1 MLFELFG
8 ELKRRMET
16 QDISDLLYGARRAS
30 QEFLSLL
37 QAYLAMVLF
46 WAEANSFGER
56 LPQMR
61 IAYAELGG
69 DGRQTETFLAAQRNE
84 CMRALDQLIDP
95 PVESWTALQMTDHG
109 EQVRAHC

>member
-1 MLFELFG
+1 MLFELLG
-8 ELKRRMET
+8 ELKCRMET
-16 QDISDLLYGARRAS
+16 EDISDLLYGARRAS

-46 WAEANSFGER
+46 WAEAYPFGER

-69 DGRQTETFLAAQRNE
+69 DGRQTETFLAAQRDE
-84 CMRALDQLIDP
+84 CMGAFDQLIDP
-95 PVESWTALQMTDHG
+95 PVESWTALQVANHG
-109 EQVRAHC
+109 EQVCTHC